1 MWYKACRLHEMGIP
15 RSHEW
20 AFDCGCPEKAPPAQQ
35 TDGSTD
41 GQTDRWINRQ
51 TQMGSYLKQIWC
63 QAAGNTLVR
72 WLYVHLEVTRNDL
85 ELSSDHRSRLP
96 HVTKETIQVLI
107 GQLVTILYRQTH
119 VDITSCL
126 LCLMVCSRKCCR
138 YILDNY
144 SRL

>member
-1 MWYKACRLHEMGIP
+1 MGIP

-41 GQTDRWINRQ
+41 RQMDQTDGSTDRQ
-51 TQMGSYLKQIWC
+51 MDQQIETQMGSYLEMIWC
-63 QAAGNTLVR
+63 QAAGNTLIR
-72 WLYVHLEVTRNDL
+72 RLYVHLEVTGNDL

-119 VDITSCL
+119 VDTPLACFA
-126 LCLMVCSRKCCR
+126 
-138 YILDNY
+138 
-144 SRL
+144 

>member
-1 MWYKACRLHEMGIP
+1 MGIP

-41 GQTDRWINRQ
+41 RQTDRQMDQQTDMDQQIE
-51 TQMGSYLKQIWC
+51 TQMGSYLEKIWC
-63 QAAGNTLVR
+63 QAAGNTLTR
-72 WLYVHLEVTRNDL
+72 RLYVHLEVTGNDL

-119 VDITSCL
+119 VDITS
-126 LCLMVCSRKCCR
+126 
-138 YILDNY
+138 
-144 SRL
+144 